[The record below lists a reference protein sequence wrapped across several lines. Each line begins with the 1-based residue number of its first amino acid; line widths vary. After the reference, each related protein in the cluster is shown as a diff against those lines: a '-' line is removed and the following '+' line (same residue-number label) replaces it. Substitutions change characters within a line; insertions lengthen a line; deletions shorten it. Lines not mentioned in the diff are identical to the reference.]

1 MTDTPE
7 EQQAAARIATSTV
20 GSKENLKSASASP
33 ARSDKSS
40 DSEGKNVR
48 EKLKDT
54 QIDTQAK
61 PDAIR
66 SVDQPMN
73 EAPNGNAKIG
83 DQSVSGS
90 DSERGRLR
98 RKRSREDFEEEAEA
112 EKQPEKKIERHARK
126 RSRDITKDLETAAPV
141 KPTSTTISSIKESDA
156 DEQMTS
162 PSKNAPATATAD
174 KASGAETSPKNKR
187 TRDQIENDNEAAT
200 ETLEGASANGKPVE
214 KAQGEERD
222 TKRLRDKEGD
232 NSTTDVSDSKT
243 KVCYPTVLGYNETHI
258 CTRYPQEAALPI
270 SPHHPLSPPW
280 PPNLLRQ
287 SLLISPRHYRRHLMT
302 SSNHLALEASPPRLL
317 LRLVDSPVQSQ
328 APAHPSVRAAA
339 VNCLPLRA
347 ARLLLH
353 QPVVDSAD
361 LEAPVHRALVGVPL
375 VGRWAVD
382 SAVLVDPSQEPPL
395 LRPVAIWKSK
405 V

>member
-20 GSKENLKSASASP
+20 ESKENIKSASASP

-54 QIDTQAK
+54 QIDTKAK
-61 PDAIR
+61 PDVLR

-98 RKRSREDFEEEAEA
+98 RKRSREDFEEEHEA

-126 RSRDITKDLETAAPV
+126 RSRDITKDLEAAAPV
-141 KPTSTTISSIKESDA
+141 KPTPTTISSIKESDA

-162 PSKNAPATATAD
+162 PSKNAAATATAD
-174 KASGAETSPKNKR
+174 KASGTETSPKNKR
-187 TRDQIENDNEAAT
+187 TRDQIENDNEGAT
-200 ETLEGASANGKPVE
+200 GTLEGASANGKPVE

-232 NSTTDVSDSKT
+232 KSTTDVSDSKT
-243 KVCYPTVLGYNETHI
+243 KVCYPTIFGYNETNI
-258 CTRYPQEAALPI
+258 CARYPQEAALPI
-270 SPHHPLSPPW
+270 SPPHPLSPPW
-280 PPNLLRQ
+280 PPNLPHQ
-287 SLLISPRHYRRHLMT
+287 SLLIIPRHYRRRPTT
-302 SSNHLALEASPPRLL
+302 SSNHLALGASPPRLL

-328 APAHPSVRAAA
+328 APAHPLVRAAA
-339 VNCLPLRA
+339 VNCLRLLA
-347 ARLLLH
+347 ARLLPP
-353 QPVVDSAD
+353 QPVVVSAD
-361 LEAPVHRALVGVPL
+361 LEAPVHQALVGVPL
-375 VGRWAVD
+375 VDR
-382 SAVLVDPSQEPPL
+382 
-395 LRPVAIWKSK
+395 
-405 V
+405 